1 MPARPVSGLWR
12 HFERRAGGNS
22 AVCKV
27 ENCQVLKQK
36 KKPEIPCRDSNTSGL
51 WSHLK
56 RHHPVIFDELRLEK
70 ESENKRKKETDLVQ
84 PPITESLKKVHPKYG
99 KTNPVQKKLHQ
110 NILNLMVFEAMPFK
124 MVSSQHFKKLI
135 ADLDP
140 RARPLHRTNYSRR
153 IRKTGKFLKK
163 KVAAEVKS
171 RVQYSLGMTADAW
184 ESRAQEDFIGATV
197 HLINE
202 NFELERLTLSCRP
215 FEERHLGENI
225 KEVLVEEMD
234 KIKLGE
240 NHLKVLVTDA
250 ASNMRNARRIDGVK
264 VMNCSNHQLQLCI
277 KDALDPR
284 KSPSNQDLHDAVEA
298 ATKLSN
304 FARKSRYLHLTMKR
318 KKTCKQAGHSFSKL
332 KGVSKVRWNSMYQ
345 MIKAVSKHQLC
356 INMIAADELVPNMPT
371 IEVGHW
377 KLLKNLIA
385 VLEPLEHTTKIWES
399 EKQPTMSRLAEEAYN
414 LSEKL
419 EAMIQKDDQRWRN
432 TSDITRGPALR
443 FAMELQRR
451 ISERFPNYGL
461 EDDLVAWGHLLNPKC
476 KGILLKEGNLMER
489 TIRSISALIEK
500 LMGIDEDEA
509 TTDLAPPDEHRP
521 EQRREVQAEQETPM
535 EALKRRTASTF
546 QPRSPSYEDVTVE
559 TKVRRE
565 LLVYDKLKEPQRD
578 EDCLKFWKD
587 NRHGMPLLSIAA
599 RAVLAIPC
607 ASSSCERVFSIGT
620 KCVAADRARLAPKT
634 VEAIVMFK
642 SNEGKVD
649 MANFDEEEFSSDDE
663 EAIDDSDSDTDLEE
677 VAAQD
682 DNENEE
688 EEQLLEEDVIST
700 RTDLPVPPI
709 TIEEERPRSRLANN
723 NNQQPPAKK
732 RKTTGDLPRGTRLLS
747 DFYSP
752 QDRAATGQAVSPLRN
767 GRTSPPPPR
776 RPSGELVNV
785 DGIEEFLT
793 GTSGTSK
800 GTAGGKK
807 KGKGKGKSSGGKSS
821 SKATSRGKKGNSRDN
836 LIDAFSDEDSDTS
849 LTEGQIPIVQRA
861 HQTGE
866 SPDDWRSR
874 FERTG
879 PGVDSDTESEVD
891 ALLMGDD

>member
-1 MPARPVSGLWR
+1 
-12 HFERRAGGNS
+12 
-22 AVCKV
+22 
-27 ENCQVLKQK
+27 
-36 KKPEIPCRDSNTSGL
+36 
-51 WSHLK
+51 
-56 RHHPVIFDELRLEK
+56 
-70 ESENKRKKETDLVQ
+70 
-84 PPITESLKKVHPKYG
+84 
-99 KTNPVQKKLHQ
+99 
-110 NILNLMVFEAMPFK
+110 
-124 MVSSQHFKKLI
+124 
-135 ADLDP
+135 
-140 RARPLHRTNYSRR
+140 
-153 IRKTGKFLKK
+153 
-163 KVAAEVKS
+163 
-171 RVQYSLGMTADAW
+171 
-184 ESRAQEDFIGATV
+184 
-197 HLINE
+197 
-202 NFELERLTLSCRP
+202 
-215 FEERHLGENI
+215 
-225 KEVLVEEMD
+225 
-234 KIKLGE
+234 
-240 NHLKVLVTDA
+240 
-250 ASNMRNARRIDGVK
+250 
-264 VMNCSNHQLQLCI
+264 
-277 KDALDPR
+277 
-284 KSPSNQDLHDAVEA
+284 
-298 ATKLSN
+298 
-304 FARKSRYLHLTMKR
+304 
-318 KKTCKQAGHSFSKL
+318 
-332 KGVSKVRWNSMYQ
+332 
-345 MIKAVSKHQLC
+345 
-356 INMIAADELVPNMPT
+356 
-371 IEVGHW
+371 
-377 KLLKNLIA
+377 
-385 VLEPLEHTTKIWES
+385 
-399 EKQPTMSRLAEEAYN
+399 
-414 LSEKL
+414 
-419 EAMIQKDDQRWRN
+419 
-432 TSDITRGPALR
+432 
-443 FAMELQRR
+443 
-451 ISERFPNYGL
+451 
-461 EDDLVAWGHLLNPKC
+461 
-476 KGILLKEGNLMER
+476 
-489 TIRSISALIEK
+489 
-500 LMGIDEDEA
+500 
-509 TTDLAPPDEHRP
+509 
-521 EQRREVQAEQETPM
+521 M

-879 PGVDSDTESEVD
+879 PGVDSDTESLVES
-891 ALLMGDD
+891 LLMGDD